1 MADNAAKVRH
11 DENAEKVPKYL
22 EKNYEL
28 DFDIDI
34 DDDREE
40 LQMPELSKGKY
51 LHDFKVYYMSINYR
65 DTISQTKK
73 SK

>member
-1 MADNAAKVRH
+1 MTDNVAEVQHNENVEKVR
-11 DENAEKVPKYL
+11 KYL
-22 EKNYEL
+22 EKDFEL

-51 LHDFKVYYMSINYR
+51 LHDFKVYYMSIDYR
-65 DTISQTKK
+65 DTISHMF
-73 SK
+73 